1 MSEGE
6 GEEET
11 RSSRSGCGEKKRRGS
26 HKRGEGGVGR
36 RRGRREVNIVDAEEG
51 PKVKVNCER
60 WRKKISGR
68 KLFLLLPF

>member
-1 MSEGE
+1 M
-6 GEEET
+6 
-11 RSSRSGCGEKKRRGS
+11 
-26 HKRGEGGVGR
+26 
-36 RRGRREVNIVDAEEG
+36 NIVDAEEG